1 MASLALKNLGKDMEG
16 IYPPRG
22 TSWQYLEDVISLAHA
37 LFLENTKLH
46 RFTDQASH
54 QEDLPLQPP
63 QHDDVHLQQGFPF
76 QQQPQ
81 HDGYLQPVVPF
92 QQQLHI

>member
-1 MASLALKNLGKDMEG
+1 MEG

-46 RFTDQASH
+46 RLTDQASH